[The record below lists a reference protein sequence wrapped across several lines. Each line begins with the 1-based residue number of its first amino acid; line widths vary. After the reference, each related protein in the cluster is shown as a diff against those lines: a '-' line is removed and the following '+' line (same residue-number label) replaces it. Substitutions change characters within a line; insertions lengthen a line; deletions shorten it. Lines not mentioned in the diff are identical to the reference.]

1 MKKAFKYLFTVV
13 LPITGFSVILGA
25 CASMQNCNNDACYDR
40 QVSSADPYKK
50 GEIAAWGS
58 EKEMAEQENRKEEFG
73 VRENARM
80 RKHER

>member
-40 QVSSADPYKK
+40 QVSSSDPYKK

-58 EKEMAEQENRKEEFG
+58 EKEMAEQDQEKDVG
-73 VRENARM
+73 VRETNRM
-80 RKHER
+80 RRIGR